1 MFKQTV
7 KQTIKQIIRPIYNHL
22 TAGENI
28 ASLQNKIT
36 TLQSQSLYPIAD
48 YIKESAKTQT
58 DLNLVSK
65 EYLNLAKISNL
76 NYVAIKCSS
85 LNFDPIKI
93 NTISRALINS
103 GKRILIDAEEVKHS
117 NQINNITNELIKVHN
132 KDFINIYKT
141 YQMYKKDQLN
151 ILSNDLSQFP
161 FLGVKLVRGAYYNQD
176 KHTNQLFRLKSE
188 TDESFKLAMNLVF
201 NITSE
206 NVRTFICTHNKENI
220 NDMIIRSNLNK
231 TVKNKIYHA
240 SLYGFIP
247 NETERIIKANIKA
260 FKYLPYG
267 EIEDAIPY
275 LVRRLYENPKILCL
289 L

>member
-1 MFKQTV
+1 MFV
-7 KQTIKQIIRPIYNHL
+7 KIIKKIIRPIYNNL

-28 ASLQNKIT
+28 ISLQNKIT
-36 TLQSQSLYPIAD
+36 SLQSQSLYSIAD
-48 YIKESAKTQT
+48 YIKESSKNEKDI
-58 DLNLVSK
+58 DLVLN
-65 EYLNLAKISNL
+65 EYLNLAKLSNL

-93 NTISRALINS
+93 NTISKALINS
-103 GKRILIDAEEVKHS
+103 RKKVLIDAEEVIHS
-117 NQINNITNELIKVHN
+117 QQINDITNELIKVHN

-151 ILSNDLSQFP
+151 LLSNDLSKFP

-176 KHTNQLFRLKSE
+176 IHTNQLFKLKSE
-188 TDESFKLAMNLVF
+188 TDESFRSAMNIMF
-201 NITSE
+201 KTKSKNT
-206 NVRTFICTHNKENI
+206 RTFICTHNKENI
-220 NDMIIRSNLNK
+220 DEMIQSFKIVP
-231 TVKNKIYHA
+231 TVKDRIYHA

-267 EIEDAIPY
+267 KIEDAIPY
-275 LVRRLYENPKILCL
+275 LGRRLLENPKILYYL
-289 L
+289 I